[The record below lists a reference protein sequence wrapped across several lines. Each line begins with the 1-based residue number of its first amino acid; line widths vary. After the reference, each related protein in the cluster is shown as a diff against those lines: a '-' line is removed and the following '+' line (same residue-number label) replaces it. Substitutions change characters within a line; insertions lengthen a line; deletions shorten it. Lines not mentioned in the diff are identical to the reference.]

1 MAWRNAGSTARSFV
15 SAAARAPSL
24 RSPTAALPR
33 LRPSPSSLPGRR
45 SSFSLPSRNIGAL
58 GCTQSFLP
66 LYSVVAAS
74 QLTSHLNVN
83 LRAFC
88 ELSNEL
94 IGIDKELKWYL
105 KRLRVY
111 NASVHASVTLKV
123 CKRSKEWGYLRK
135 NLNRYVTFVLE
146 I

>member
-88 ELSNEL
+88 ELANKL
-94 IGIDKELKWYL
+94 MLGMYTCDRYL

-111 NASVHASVTLKV
+111 NASVHASVTLKCV
-123 CKRSKEWGYLRK
+123 RDPKKKS
-135 NLNRYVTFVLE
+135 
-146 I
+146 

>member
-1 MAWRNAGSTARSFV
+1 MAWRNAGSAARSF
-15 SAAARAPSL
+15 AAATARAPSL

-33 LRPSPSSLPGRR
+33 LRPSPSSSPGRR
-45 SSFSLPSRNIGAL
+45 FSFSSPSRNLGAL

-88 ELSNEL
+88 ELTN
-94 IGIDKELKWYL
+94 G
-105 KRLRVY
+105 
-111 NASVHASVTLKV
+111 
-123 CKRSKEWGYLRK
+123 
-135 NLNRYVTFVLE
+135 TFRRTCQDR
-146 I
+146 

>member
-1 MAWRNAGSTARSFV
+1 MAWRNAGSAARSFV
-15 SAAARAPSL
+15 SATARAPSL

-33 LRPSPSSLPGRR
+33 LRPSPSSSLPGRR
-45 SSFSLPSRNIGAL
+45 FSFSSPSRNLGAL

-88 ELSNEL
+88 ELPN
-94 IGIDKELKWYL
+94 G
-105 KRLRVY
+105 
-111 NASVHASVTLKV
+111 
-123 CKRSKEWGYLRK
+123 
-135 NLNRYVTFVLE
+135 TFRRTCQDR
-146 I
+146 